1 MSAVAAESDLATLA
15 ALRDAM
21 RQFVAERGWERFH
34 TPRNLL
40 LALTGEVGELA
51 EIFRW
56 EGELAA
62 GLPGFKP
69 EKLCVLRRAR
79 GERKPSTVVA
89 APNRPLTHP
98 PRHHLGEEL
107 ADVLLFLVRMSDVCG
122 VDLARAAAL
131 KMARNRRN
139 YPADKCFGSSAKYTA
154 YKAEGSGAGSEEGS
168 VSSSASG
175 GGVGGGGDGSG
186 GGSGAR
192 SGSRALEVPVWA
204 LGFLAPLVLVGAWS
218 LVAAL
223 RRTRA

>member
-1 MSAVAAESDLATLA
+1 
-15 ALRDAM
+15 
-21 RQFVAERGWERFH
+21 
-34 TPRNLL
+34 
-40 LALTGEVGELA
+40 
-51 EIFRW
+51 
-56 EGELAA
+56 
-62 GLPGFKP
+62 
-69 EKLCVLRRAR
+69 
-79 GERKPSTVVA
+79 
-89 APNRPLTHP
+89 
-98 PRHHLGEEL
+98 
-107 ADVLLFLVRMSDVCG
+107 VLLFLVRMSDVCG